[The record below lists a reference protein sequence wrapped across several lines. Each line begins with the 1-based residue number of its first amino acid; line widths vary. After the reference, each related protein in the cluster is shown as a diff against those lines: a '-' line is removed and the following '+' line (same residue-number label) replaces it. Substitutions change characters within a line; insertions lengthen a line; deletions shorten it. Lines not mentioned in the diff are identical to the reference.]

1 MSVRA
6 YNRFPSLV
14 LFRKSFDSSFF
25 YTRSCFIPSHLLGSR
40 VSVHVGNQ
48 FKSILIKPLML
59 NYRFGDFSFT
69 KLRGFDIHKRKRK
82 KKL

>member
-1 MSVRA
+1 MSVKN
-6 YNRFPSLV
+6 YNRFPNLSF
-14 LFRKSFDSSFF
+14 FRKSFSGDTYLRSS
-25 YTRSCFIPSHLLGSR
+25 FIPSHLVGSR

-59 NYRFGDFSFT
+59 GYRLGDFAFT

-82 KKL
+82 KK